1 MKQPERFT
9 LSTNDYKK
17 WGINSVVFLIPL
29 ILIYLNQVS
38 SLLHSPN
45 SVLGGKDFYP
55 SQFTMGAVVSYIISV
70 LTDISK
76 KWADGK

>member
-1 MKQPERFT
+1 MKPSDRFT

-17 WGINSVVFLIPL
+17 WGINSLIFLIPL

-38 SLLHSPN
+38 SLLQSPN
-45 SVLGGKDFYP
+45 HVMGGKDFLP
-55 SQFTMGAVVSYIISV
+55 SQFTMGAIVSYIISV